1 MTDTPQPATQPAS
14 QSAGQHGL
22 ALLKSRA
29 SLFRDAHE
37 RPATPKSPVDFDSK
51 IAQRIR
57 AKNTYAADA
66 VQSYSEV
73 RRIIDLPVSPE
84 MDPQEYEAFCR
95 QHTLAPAYDEGFRLF
110 PVQAQGLRDYQ
121 IYGGGFFPIAVGF
134 GKTLLTLMIAH
145 HAYTQGKKKIVLMVP
160 PNVVEQLVMNQIPEA
175 RTLVPLSWP
184 LFVLAG
190 KSAAKRRSIARSA
203 RGGLYVLPY
212 SLLSTRD
219 SVETIKAISPDVLI
233 GDEIH
238 NVGRRSAARTQRL
251 FNYIN
256 ERSPDVIGLSG
267 TITGKSVKD
276 YWHIIKA
283 ALGDNCPL
291 PLSSSMASE
300 WASVLDSE
308 SKDFDGAGE
317 LSESKTGP
325 LMPLVDWARRKFPD
339 PQGELTA
346 SVAGF
351 RAAYRLR
358 LNSTP
363 GVVTTGDAEIGT
375 SLTLTN
381 HNLKEDLKKATG
393 YAKLEELIEGVEELW
408 ETPNG
413 DEIEHAI
420 HTYKWMYELSA
431 GFYNELVWPT
441 PEAYAERKGISEA
454 EAEDILERAKLHHKA
469 GQEYAHDLRI
479 FLEASPPDNM
489 DTPMLVGAEFARH
502 PDDWAH
508 HELFQLWRDHRDADF
523 KGRPDRDSH
532 AIRVCDYKIVA
543 ALEWAASL
551 PKGKGGIV
559 WYHHQ
564 EIGRW
569 LRDYFE
575 EAGLDPLYCP
585 AGEAAN
591 KKIIE
596 TSHRDRIVL
605 ASISA
610 HGTGKNLQ
618 HFSEQYCVQW
628 PRSPKAAE
636 QMLGRTHRNGQKADE
651 LIVHM
656 NNTLD
661 FDRLNF
667 AACLNDALYIH
678 QTTGNRQKLIYC
690 NYDPVPA
697 VFPYMVL
704 QERGLQAKRLDA
716 ASQRILDS
724 KFEQEKD

>member
-1 MTDTPQPATQPAS
+1 MS
-14 QSAGQHGL
+14 
-22 ALLKSRA
+22 
-29 SLFRDAHE
+29 E
-37 RPATPKSPVDFDSK
+37 R
-51 IAQRIR
+51 
-57 AKNTYAADA
+57 
-66 VQSYSEV
+66 EH
-73 RRIIDLPVSPE
+73 
-84 MDPQEYEAFCR
+84 EAFCR
-95 QHTLAPAYDEGFRLF
+95 EHTLAPAFDDGFRLF

-121 IYGGGFFPIAVGF
+121 SFGGGFFPIAVGF

-145 HAYTQGKKKIVLMVP
+145 HAYTNGKKKIVLLVP
-160 PNVVEQLVMNQIPEA
+160 PNVLGQLVTKQIPEA

-184 LFVLAG
+184 LFVLGG

-212 SLLSTRD
+212 SLLSARD
-219 SVETIKAISPDVLI
+219 AVETIKAIQPDVII

-251 FNYIN
+251 FNYID
-256 ERSPDVIGLSG
+256 ERSPDVVGLSG

-283 ALGDNCPL
+283 ALGDGTPL
-291 PLSSSMASE
+291 PLSSSMATE
-300 WASVLDSE
+300 WSSVLDSE

-317 LSESKTGP
+317 LSESRTGP
-325 LMPLVDWARRKFPD
+325 LMPLVDWARRNFPE
-339 PQGELTA
+339 QREELSA

-363 GVVTTGDAEIGT
+363 GVVSTGLAEIGT
-375 SLTLTN
+375 SLTLSN
-381 HNLKEDLKKATG
+381 RNLKEDLKRASG
-393 YAKLEELIEGVEELW
+393 HAKLKTLIEGVEELW

-420 HTYKWMYELSA
+420 HTWKWMYELSA
-431 GFYNELVWPT
+431 GFYNELVWP
-441 PEAYAERKGISEA
+441 EGGEYAERKGISDH
-454 EAEDILERAKLHHKA
+454 EAEDILDRAKLHHEA
-469 GQEYAHDLRI
+469 GQEYARKLRQ
-479 FLEASPPDNM
+479 FLDASPPDNM
-489 DTPMLVGAEFARH
+489 DTPMLVGGEFKRH
-502 PDDWAH
+502 PDKWAH
-508 HELFQLWRDHRDADF
+508 SELYQLWEDWHAADF
-523 KGRPDRDSH
+523 EGRPDRDSH
-532 AIRVCDYKIVA
+532 AIRVCDYKIIA

-551 PKGKGGIV
+551 PKGIGGIV

-564 EIGRW
+564 EIGKW

-596 TSHRDRIVL
+596 TSHRDRIVI

-618 HFSEQYCVQW
+618 HFSEQYCIQW
-628 PRSPKAAE
+628 PRSPKTAE

-651 LIVHM
+651 LIVHT
-656 NNTLD
+656 NHTLD

-690 NYDPVPA
+690 NYDPLPT

-716 ASQRILDS
+716 AAQRILDN
-724 KFEQEKD
+724 KFDQDNA